1 LVILL
6 FFGANGYISVFEIV
20 INFFC
25 LLLGLMVFLLALEVV
40 SQRGVLEVSL
50 DLELPVWKVEKE
62 DAEEIVGKAYYGNIE
77 GEFLY
82 AFEGA
87 DISAILYG
95 LQEEE
100 EVSKGEEDADED
112 VDHDNLVAQ
121 MVLGC
126 V

>member
-1 LVILL
+1 
-6 FFGANGYISVFEIV
+6 
-20 INFFC
+20 
-25 LLLGLMVFLLALEVV
+25 MVFLLALEVV